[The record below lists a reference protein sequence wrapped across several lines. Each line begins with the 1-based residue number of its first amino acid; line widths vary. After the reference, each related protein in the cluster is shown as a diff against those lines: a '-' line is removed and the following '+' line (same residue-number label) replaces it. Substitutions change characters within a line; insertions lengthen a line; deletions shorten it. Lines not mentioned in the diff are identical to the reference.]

1 MYAYLKL
8 KKLIIKRCGS
18 VAKFS
23 EAIGSKTELVEK
35 KLACESGLSR
45 SDIECWA
52 EELGI
57 PKEEWLEYFFE

>member
-35 KLACESGLSR
+35 KLACETGLSR
-45 SDIECWA
+45 SDIELWA
-52 EELGI
+52 SELDI
-57 PKEEWLEYFFE
+57 PKEEWIEYFFE